1 VGRRRRR
8 ANKRMLI
15 NATHKT
21 PQIINPIKKKEKK
34 EKKRKKERKN
44 PVNYIQ

>member
-1 VGRRRRR
+1 
-8 ANKRMLI
+8 MLI

-34 EKKRKKERKN
+34 EKKRKKKKKREEKPCELHTIN
-44 PVNYIQ
+44 KEIKK